1 MAKLETCGE
10 KGLAQQGSKDA
21 LLEELEDFLRENA
34 ERRLCMAAVDVE
46 HFKLDEAGCNW
57 EQYSPSM
64 REKLKQRQQLLIE
77 IERALQNKEFCF
89 YLQPKCNSMTHAIVG
104 MEALVRWNHPTRG
117 IVSPGEFV
125 PLMEETG
132 LITRLDLYLWEEV
145 CQMLHGWK
153 ARNENMVPIS
163 VNVSISDIAALDVAQ
178 VLWELVQKY
187 QLEPKL
193 LLVEITESMLAQ
205 NLKMVENTIAA
216 LHRKGFAVLMD
227 DFGSGYS
234 SLNMLR
240 NTSVDAIKLDMQFIV
255 RDSESSKGRQIVE
268 SVIEMA
274 RRLNLPIIAEGVETQ
289 EQVFMLQSMDCLYT
303 QGYYFY
309 KPMAVKQAEELLA
322 QPAMENYWDLRRDM
336 TRRNYKAF
344 TGGLVSEKSA
354 ITLQAFQ
361 ILADNALMLAR
372 LDLVTGEYRIVKRD
386 ERLMGVSEFGDGSDE
401 ERESGESWQEFYPVQ
416 FSDGPAQVQLFC
428 NVVLNWWVLFSKL
441 LIVFCVGVFL
451 VVFWFACRRIVKYI
465 IQLSE
470 EIQAME
476 GGDLDHPITIRGED
490 ELTTLARCL
499 DSMRVTLRQQQ
510 EEEAKAS
517 AKVKNLITEMSHDLR
532 TPLTTLLLYTE
543 IVRSRKYENDAQ
555 KDDYLNKIDTKARQ
569 LKQLS
574 DNLFEYALVTRD
586 TVVTLDP
593 PAYFSRIFEEPLA
606 EMVDTLQQRGFA
618 CALDLGSEDLMLTV
632 KMQYIRRVFDNITS
646 NAIKYADPGRE
657 ISVTFRKEEKWV
669 GLRFANH
676 VLPGQHRE
684 ESTQVGLTSIETMM
698 EKMNAVC
705 RVEQGTEQFAITLLF
720 PIT

>member
-1 MAKLETCGE
+1 MKEHHGLAKQFIRIIALAALESVLLLTVSQVVLA
-10 KGLAQQGSKDA
+10 KGLRFWFSRTEVQQHATQKQVQELQSYVTEHHLASTDVKELTDWSHKRRYT
-21 LLEELEDFLRENA
+21 LLEL
-34 ERRLCMAAVDVE
+34 
-46 HFKLDEAGCNW
+46 
-57 EQYSPSM
+57 Y
-64 REKLKQRQQLLIE
+64 
-77 IERALQNKEFCF
+77 
-89 YLQPKCNSMTHAIVG
+89 
-104 MEALVRWNHPTRG
+104 RG
-117 IVSPGEFV
+117 QTMI
-125 PLMEETG
+125 
-132 LITRLDLYLWEEV
+132 
-145 CQMLHGWK
+145 
-153 ARNENMVPIS
+153 
-163 VNVSISDIAALDVAQ
+163 
-178 VLWELVQKY
+178 
-187 QLEPKL
+187 
-193 LLVEITESMLAQ
+193 
-205 NLKMVENTIAA
+205 
-216 LHRKGFAVLMD
+216 
-227 DFGSGYS
+227 YS
-234 SLNMLR
+234 SFAPKDGMISFLPQNGTSDHNPGVLVDKTDFYDWLPCYTLTFADGEVSAMLYYNGF
-240 NTSVDAIKLDMQFIV
+240 NT
-255 RDSESSKGRQIVE
+255 
-268 SVIEMA
+268 
-274 RRLNLPIIAEGVETQ
+274 
-289 EQVFMLQSMDCLYT
+289 
-303 QGYYFY
+303 YYGIGC
-309 KPMAVKQAEELLA
+309 EILLS
-322 QPAMENYWDLRRDM
+322 LC
-336 TRRNYKAF
+336 
-344 TGGLVSEKSA
+344 
-354 ITLQAFQ
+354 
-361 ILADNALMLAR
+361 ILWWFP
-372 LDLVTGEYRIVKRD
+372 
-386 ERLMGVSEFGDGSDE
+386 S
-401 ERESGESWQEFYPVQ
+401 
-416 FSDGPAQVQLFC
+416 LF
-428 NVVLNWWVLFSKL
+428 L
-441 LIVFCVGVFL
+441 LH
-451 VVFWFACRRIVKYI
+451 CRRIVRYVV
-465 IQLSE
+465 QLSE

-476 GGDLDHPITIRGED
+476 GGDLDHPITIRGSD
-490 ELTTLARCL
+490 EITTLASCL

-510 EEEAKAS
+510 EEEAQAS